1 MEMNEHQA
9 FEIID
14 SMIHSAK
21 KEIKDNGFYYSFWGW
36 LVFIAALSDYVLL
49 VFLNNEY
56 HALPWAILM
65 PIGGLV
71 TAIVSFRER
80 KKVKQAKT
88 YLDEMMKYAVTA
100 FAVSLFIVCFIM
112 PMTDANWRSFYP
124 TIMVI
129 YAIWLYISG
138 GALKFK
144 PLIIGGLINWLMAA
158 LAFFASYDN
167 QLLLMAF
174 AVLTGYIIP
183 GYLLNKEFKKHVQG
197 S

>member
-1 MEMNEHQA
+1 MEMNERQA

-14 SMIHSAK
+14 SMILSAK

-36 LVFIAALSDYVLL
+36 LVFIAALTDYVML
-49 VFLNNEY
+49 VFLRNEY
-56 HALPWAILM
+56 HAVPWAILM
-65 PIGGLV
+65 PIGGIV
-71 TAIVSFRER
+71 TAIVSLRER

-100 FAVSLFIVCFIM
+100 FAISLFIVCFIM

-129 YAIWLYISG
+129 YAIWLFISG

-144 PLIIGGLINWLMAA
+144 PLIVGGLINWAMAA
-158 LAFFASYDN
+158 LAFFTTYDN

>member
-1 MEMNEHQA
+1 MNEHQA

-21 KEIKDNGFYYSFWGW
+21 KEIKDNGFYYSLWGW
-36 LVFIAALSDYVLL
+36 MVFIAALSDYVML
-49 VFLNNEY
+49 VFLQNED
-56 HALPWAILM
+56 HAWPWAILM
-65 PIGGLV
+65 PLAGII
-71 TAIVSFRER
+71 TAVVSLRER
-80 KKVKQAKT
+80 KKVRQAKT
-88 YLDEMMKYAVTA
+88 YLDEVMKYAVTA
-100 FAVSLFIVCFIM
+100 FAISLFIVCFIM

-129 YAIWLYISG
+129 YAIWLFISG
-138 GALKFK
+138 GALKFR
-144 PLIIGGLINWLMAA
+144 PLIVGGLINWAMAA
-158 LAFFASYDN
+158 LAFFTTYDN